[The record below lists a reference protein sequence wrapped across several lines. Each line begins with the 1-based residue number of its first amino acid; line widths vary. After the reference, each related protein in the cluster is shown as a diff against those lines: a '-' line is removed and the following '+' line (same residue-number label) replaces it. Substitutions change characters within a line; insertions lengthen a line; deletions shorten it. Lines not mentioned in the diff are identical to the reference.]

1 MKLKSQVLVLFLL
14 VSSICFCQLPKS
26 NPENEIK
33 IFPNPAT
40 TVLNVLGLKN
50 DNHASIL
57 ISDRYGN
64 AVINHQWDI
73 KNHSLNIP
81 VFKLEKGIYV
91 ITIQSEHQTV
101 QTKFYKQ

>member
-1 MKLKSQVLVLFLL
+1 MGVKSQMVVLCLI
-14 VSSICFCQLPKS
+14 VSSICFCQLSKHDP
-26 NPENEIK
+26 NNDVK

-50 DNHASIL
+50 DHHASIV
-57 ISDRYGN
+57 ISDSYRN
-64 AVINHQWDI
+64 TVINHQWDI